1 MATVTLGTL
10 GRLEELE
17 DRLDDLGLEDYRE
30 AVDAALQALGS
41 PRFRFLRTGEA
52 ARALGVSIPTVKRWG
67 KQGILPI
74 ERVRGRW
81 LIPAES
87 VAHLNRAKE
96 ALAATS
102 GSLDRIGEPLS
113 REQQRR
119 ILHFG
124 RKASRGTLTPE
135 EEREYLSL
143 IREANERSVQ
153 AAVASVAARDPQ
165 KAAALATK
173 VAALRAAAE

>member
-1 MATVTLGTL
+1 MATVTLGML

-30 AVDAALQALGS
+30 AVDAALRALGS

-74 ERVRGRW
+74 ERVHGRW

-96 ALAATS
+96 ALATAS

-113 REQQRR
+113 RQQQRR

-135 EEREYLSL
+135 EEGEYRTL
-143 IREANERSVQ
+143 IEEADRRSTL
-153 AAVASVAARDPQ
+153 AALTAVAAREPDQ
-165 KAAALATK
+165 ITSLAADAEPL
-173 VAALRAAAE
+173 LRTP